1 NNYLVHYKKKK
12 YGSHKI
18 SLGELEQWCKNN
30 LNVPTDE
37 NEAFVVSYK
46 ILYDNEEYE
55 DDEGDEDVEENDGN
69 RFRIFISS
77 IRLLNIISM
86 SSH

>member
-1 NNYLVHYKKKK
+1 PQNK

-30 LNVPTDE
+30 LNIPTDE

-46 ILYDNEEYE
+46 ILYDNEKYE
-55 DDEGDEDVEENDGN
+55 DDEDIEENDGN
-69 RFRIFISS
+69 QFPIFISS
-77 IRLLNIISM
+77 LRLLNIISM
-86 SSH
+86 SVSLIYST